1 MHPRYKTRYFKK
13 ECWPEEWVN
22 EATSLAREI
31 WLTYYRDSTS
41 LLSSTATSQATTRT
55 STAVKVRRHFS
66 PYHHFLCP
74 SFHIANISFQK
85 SLITEFDDDDTE
97 YSLDPFEEY
106 IRAPCIKG
114 CDTMEHWN
122 KQLLQGDRRLATMAL
137 NYLSTPGE

>member
-31 WLTYYRDSTS
+31 WLTYYRDLTS
-41 LLSSTATSQATTRT
+41 LPSSTATAQAATRT

-74 SFHIANISFQK
+74 SFHIASL
-85 SLITEFDDDDTE
+85 SLIERPMTPFVF
-97 YSLDPFEEY
+97 YKSKPLLCSFSISL
-106 IRAPCIKG
+106 C
-114 CDTMEHWN
+114 H
-122 KQLLQGDRRLATMAL
+122 QRL
-137 NYLSTPGE
+137 